1 MSKKNLLLTGSNGFI
16 GKNVI
21 KKLDSF
27 NDFNITKIE
36 KNFYESKNWKKEID
50 TVIKNTDFIL
60 HIGADSNTMNKDVQ
74 DVMYHNYYLS
84 KFIFDKGKKYNKS
97 IVFSSSAACN
107 GVNRYPSNLYGWSKY
122 VAEQYGISNNEKFIA
137 LRYFNVYGP
146 GEEHKGTMSSVAYQ
160 AYKKKT
166 FKLFPNNP
174 KRDFIFIEDIVDATI
189 FPLFNNIESGI
200 YDVGTGKEESFE
212 RVLTLMNIEYEY
224 HDESVIPVGYQFKT
238 KADETYFM
246 KDWKPKV
253 SLEAGIKIY
262 LDYLKTGI

>member
-160 AYKKKT
+160 AYKKK
-166 FKLFPNNP
+166 
-174 KRDFIFIEDIVDATI
+174 V
-189 FPLFNNIESGI
+189 
-200 YDVGTGKEESFE
+200 KEWF
-212 RVLTLMNIEYEY
+212 R
-224 HDESVIPVGYQFKT
+224 
-238 KADETYFM
+238 
-246 KDWKPKV
+246 
-253 SLEAGIKIY
+253 
-262 LDYLKTGI
+262 